1 MVNIY
6 KFFKKE
12 ILIQPPGEPREQHLG
27 DVRPKK
33 FELQKISSKVF
44 RDIKVLISNWL
55 LNSKISQLETLK
67 LLEVL
72 VVLYSPLFYTKIN
85 NQKVK

>member
-6 KFFKKE
+6 KFCK

-33 FELQKISSKVF
+33 FELHKKTGRVAILGVK
-44 RDIKVLISNWL
+44 NEM
-55 LNSKISQLETLK
+55 NQLETLK
-67 LLEVL
+67 LL
-72 VVLYSPLFYTKIN
+72 
-85 NQKVK
+85 